1 MALHMAVEVVRDSSD
16 SLTSQIQDFIKR
28 EITGGILHPGTRLPS
43 SRRLADDLDVSRS
56 VVVEAYGQLVAEGYL
71 EAVQGAGTR
80 VVRHLDG
87 GRSVVPA
94 LLEEPAAPGAPD
106 GGPGA
111 PGPHDGEPARPVRW
125 DLRPSGGNIPAFPR
139 REWLSCYQ
147 RVLYAADPADHDY
160 PSLAGEADL
169 RLELARFLGRL
180 RGVRTSPGQLMVVA
194 GFAQTLGLMC
204 AALPRLGIHALAI
217 EDPGH
222 PGQRQ
227 FVRESGLRAVPVP
240 VDAEGIDVAALAAS
254 GARAVL
260 VTPAHQFPTGVTLS
274 PRRREQLCRWAREV
288 DGWVLEDDYDG
299 GLWYEPGARPLA
311 LQRTDPERVVYAG
324 TASKSLA
331 PGLRLGWLAAPEPV
345 LDLLLRARAR
355 QDLGTETLTQLTFAE
370 LLRSGLFDRHLRR
383 LNSLARSRR
392 ECLEEAVRRHLPGA
406 AVLGRGAG
414 LHAYLRLPRGTDEAA
429 LVARALRRSVLL
441 RGAAPFH
448 AGPGRSAPALVVG
461 HAHLPRSGVSE
472 AVRAL
477 AAAAWR

>member
-1 MALHMAVEVVRDSSD
+1 MALHMAVEVVRDSSN
-16 SLTSQIQDFIKR
+16 SLTSQIQNFIKR
-28 EITGGILHPGTRLPS
+28 EIAEGILHPGTRLPS

-80 VVRHLDG
+80 VVRHLG
-87 GRSVVPA
+87 AELSVVPA
-94 LLEEPAAPGAPD
+94 LLDEPGAD
-106 GGPGA
+106 GRD
-111 PGPHDGEPARPVRW
+111 DGTPPAPVRW
-125 DLRPSGGNIPAFPR
+125 DLRPGGGNLPAFPR

-147 RVLYAADPADHDY
+147 RVLYEADSDDHDY
-160 PSLAGEADL
+160 PSLAGEHGL
-169 RLELARFLGRL
+169 RLELAHYLGRL
-180 RGVRTSPGQLMVVA
+180 RGVRTSAEQLMVVA

-204 AALPRLGIHALAI
+204 TVLPRLGIDALAI

-240 VDAEGIDVAALAAS
+240 VDAEGIDVDALAAS

-274 PRRREQLCRWAREV
+274 PRRRAALARWARDV
-288 DGWVLEDDYDG
+288 DGWVIEDDYDG
-299 GLWYEPGARPLA
+299 GLWYERGPRPLA

-331 PGLRLGWLAAPEPV
+331 PGLRLGWLAAPEPL
-345 LDLLLRARAR
+345 LDLLMRARAR
-355 QDLGTETLTQLTFAE
+355 QDLGTETLTQLAFAE
-370 LLRSGLFDRHLRR
+370 LLRTGLFDRHLRR
-383 LNSLARSRR
+383 LNALCRSRR
-392 ECLEEAVRRHLPGA
+392 DVLEEAVRRHLPGA

-414 LHAYLRLPRGTDEAA
+414 LHAYLQLPRGSDEAA
-429 LVARALRRSVLL
+429 VVAKALRRAVLL
-441 RGAAPFH
+441 RGAAAFH
-448 AGPGRSAPALVVG
+448 AGPGRAAPALVVG
-461 HAHLPRSGVSE
+461 HAHLPRSGVGE

-477 AAAAWR
+477 AAAARW

>member
-1 MALHMAVEVVRDSSD
+1 MALHMAVEVVRDSSN
-16 SLTSQIQDFIKR
+16 SLTSQIQNFIKR
-28 EITGGILHPGTRLPS
+28 EISEGILRPGTRLPS
-43 SRRLADDLDVSRS
+43 SRRLAGDLDVSRS

-80 VVRHLDG
+80 VVRHLGDD
-87 GRSVVPA
+87 RSVVPA
-94 LLEEPAAPGAPD
+94 LLDDREAAGPLDSPPA
-106 GGPGA
+106 
-111 PGPHDGEPARPVRW
+111 PVRW
-125 DLRPSGGNIPAFPR
+125 DLRPSGGNLPAFPR
-139 REWLSCYQ
+139 REWLGCYQ
-147 RVLYAADPADHDY
+147 RVLYKADSGDHDY
-160 PSLAGEADL
+160 PSLAGEPDL
-169 RLELARFLGRL
+169 RLELAGYLGRL
-180 RGVRTSPGQLMVVA
+180 RGVRTTPAELMVVA

-204 AALPRLGIHALAI
+204 AVLPRTGIDALAI

-240 VDAEGIDVAALAAS
+240 VDAEGIDVEALAAS

-260 VTPAHQFPTGVTLS
+260 VTPGHQFPTGVTLS
-274 PRRREQLCRWAREV
+274 PRRREALARWARDV
-288 DGWVLEDDYDG
+288 DGWIIEDDYDG
-299 GLWYEPGARPLA
+299 GLWYERGARPLA

-331 PGLRLGWLAAPEPV
+331 PGLRLGWLAAPAPM
-345 LDLLLRARAR
+345 LDLLMRARAR

-370 LLRSGLFDRHLRR
+370 LLRTGLFDRHLRR

-392 ECLEEAVRRHLPGA
+392 ESLEEAVRRHLPGA

-414 LHAYLRLPRGTDEAA
+414 LHAYLQLPRGTDEAA

-441 RGAAPFH
+441 RGAAAFH

-461 HAHLPRSGVSE
+461 HAHLPRSGVGE
-472 AVRAL
+472 AVRQL
-477 AAAAWR
+477 AAAVHG

>member
-1 MALHMAVEVVRDSSD
+1 MALHMAVEVVRDSSH
-16 SLTSQIQDFIKR
+16 SLTSQIQEFIKR
-28 EITGGILHPGTRLPS
+28 EIAQGILHPGTRLPS

-71 EAVQGAGTR
+71 EALQGAGTR
-80 VVRHLDG
+80 VVRHLG
-87 GRSVVPA
+87 GEQPVVPA
-94 LLEEPAAPGAPD
+94 LLEEPGR
-106 GGPGA
+106 GGPREGA
-111 PGPHDGEPARPVRW
+111 AHPVRW
-125 DLRPSGGNIPAFPR
+125 DLRPSGGNLPAFPR
-139 REWLSCYQ
+139 REWLGCYQ
-147 RVLYAADPADHDY
+147 RVLHRAGPAEHDY

-169 RLELARFLGRL
+169 RLELARCLGRL
-180 RGVRTSPGQLMVVA
+180 RGVRTSPAQLMVVA

-204 AALPRLGIHALAI
+204 AVLPVIGIDALAV

-227 FVRESGLRAVPVP
+227 FVGESGLRAVPVP

-260 VTPAHQFPTGVTLS
+260 VTPGHQFPTGVTLS
-274 PRRREQLCRWAREV
+274 ARRREALARWARDV
-288 DGWVLEDDYDG
+288 DGWIIEDDYDG
-299 GLWYEPGARPLA
+299 GLWYEHGPRPLA

-331 PGLRLGWLAAPEPV
+331 PGLRLGWLAAPAPM

-355 QDLGTETLTQLTFAE
+355 QDLGTETLTQLAFAE
-370 LLRSGLFDRHLRR
+370 LLRTGLFDRHLRR
-383 LNSLARSRR
+383 LNSLGRSRR
-392 ECLEEAVRRHLPGA
+392 EALEEAVRRHLPGA

-414 LHAYLRLPRGTDEAA
+414 LHAYLQLPRGTDEAA
-429 LVARALRRSVLL
+429 LVARAGRRRVLV

-461 HAHLPRSGVSE
+461 HAHLPRTGVAE
-472 AVRAL
+472 AVREL
-477 AAAAWR
+477 AAAARR

>member
-1 MALHMAVEVVRDSSD
+1 MALHMAVEVVRDSSN

-28 EITGGILHPGTRLPS
+28 EIAQGILHPGTRLPS

-80 VVRHLDG
+80 VVRHLG
-87 GRSVVPA
+87 AEQAVVPA
-94 LLEEPAAPGAPD
+94 LLDEPRDDGPHLGAP
-106 GGPGA
+106 
-111 PGPHDGEPARPVRW
+111 PAPVRW

-139 REWLSCYQ
+139 REWLGCYQ
-147 RVLYAADPADHDY
+147 RVLYRADPADHDY

-169 RLELARFLGRL
+169 RLELARYLGRL
-180 RGVRTSPGQLMVVA
+180 RGVRTAPDRLMVVA

-204 AALPRLGIHALAI
+204 AVLPRLGIGALAI

-240 VDAEGIDVAALAAS
+240 VDAEGIDVEALAAS

-274 PRRREQLCRWAREV
+274 ARRREALARWARAV
-288 DGWVLEDDYDG
+288 DGWIVEDDYDG
-299 GLWYEPGARPLA
+299 GLWYERGARPLA

-331 PGLRLGWLAAPEPV
+331 PGLRLGWLAAPAPV
-345 LDLLLRARAR
+345 LDLLMRARAR
-355 QDLGTETLTQLTFAE
+355 QDLGTETLTQLAFAE
-370 LLRSGLFDRHLRR
+370 LLRTGLFDRHLRR

-392 ECLEEAVRRHLPGA
+392 EALEEAVRKHLPGA

-441 RGAAPFH
+441 RGAAAFH

-461 HAHLPRSGVSE
+461 HAHLPRSGVAE
-472 AVRAL
+472 AVRGL
-477 AAAAWR
+477 AAAARP

>member
-1 MALHMAVEVVRDSSD
+1 MALHIAVEVVRDSSN
-16 SLTSQIQDFIKR
+16 SLTSQIQNFIKR
-28 EITGGILHPGTRLPS
+28 EIAEGILHPGTRLPS

-80 VVRHLDG
+80 VVRHLGDEQC
-87 GRSVVPA
+87 VVPA
-94 LLEEPAAPGAPD
+94 LLDDQEAADPLDAPPA
-106 GGPGA
+106 
-111 PGPHDGEPARPVRW
+111 PVRW
-125 DLRPSGGNIPAFPR
+125 DLRPGGGNLPAFPR

-147 RVLYAADPADHDY
+147 RVLYQADSGDHDY
-160 PSLAGEADL
+160 PSLAGEPDL
-169 RLELARFLGRL
+169 RLELARYLGRL
-180 RGVRTSPGQLMVVA
+180 RGVRTSPAELMVVA

-204 AALPRLGIHALAI
+204 AVLPRVGIDALAI

-240 VDAEGIDVAALAAS
+240 VDAEGIDVEALAAS
-254 GARAVL
+254 GTRAVL
-260 VTPAHQFPTGVTLS
+260 VTPGHQFPTGVTLS
-274 PRRREQLCRWAREV
+274 PRRREALVGWARDV
-288 DGWVLEDDYDG
+288 DGWIIEDDYDG
-299 GLWYEPGARPLA
+299 GLWYERGARPLA

-331 PGLRLGWLAAPEPV
+331 PGLRLGWLAAPAPM
-345 LDLLLRARAR
+345 LDLLMRARAR

-370 LLRSGLFDRHLRR
+370 LLRTGLFDRHLRR

-392 ECLEEAVRRHLPGA
+392 ESLEEAVRRRLPGA

-414 LHAYLRLPRGTDEAA
+414 LHAYLQLPRGTDEAA

-441 RGAAPFH
+441 RGAAAFH
-448 AGPGRSAPALVVG
+448 AGPGRAAPALVVG
-461 HAHLPRSGVSE
+461 HAHLPRSGVGE
-472 AVRAL
+472 AVRQL
-477 AAAAWR
+477 AAATHG